1 MRNSVPINLE
11 EMDKFLERC
20 NLSGLNQE
28 EREDMNHQFQVP
40 NGIRDLKTANCA
52 GGPAARTRLPVQV
65 RSPVRELDPTC
76 IGEGGGSL
84 MPQKDPAQPDYTCI
98 YAQKTESPGPEG
110 NGHPLL
116 GAPPNCTS
124 RGHSPRHLGL
134 ATSLWGSFPSSLS

>member
-76 IGEGGGSL
+76 LGEGGGSL

-110 NGHPLL
+110 NGHPLQYSCL
-116 GAPPNCTS
+116 ENPMDRGAWWAAVHGVAKS
-124 RGHSPRHLGL
+124 R
-134 ATSLWGSFPSSLS
+134 TQLSD

>member
-110 NGHPLL
+110 NGHPLQYSCL
-116 GAPPNCTS
+116 ENPMDRGAWWAAVHGVAKS
-124 RGHSPRHLGL
+124 R
-134 ATSLWGSFPSSLS
+134 TQLSD

>member
-28 EREDMNHQFQVP
+28 EREDMDHQFQVP

-76 IGEGGGSL
+76 LGEGGGSL

-110 NGHPLL
+110 NGHPLQYSCL
-116 GAPPNCTS
+116 ENPMDRGAWWAAVHGVAKS
-124 RGHSPRHLGL
+124 R
-134 ATSLWGSFPSSLS
+134 TQLSD